1 MCAGRLLPPASSHAV
16 PAGPTLPCEARDSAV
31 SCSYLPPPSP
41 PQRRRGSRADPV
53 SEDDLLRA
61 IEKLSGLGSGFGA
74 VRIGAKQFVRSVPTE
89 LSTDSN
95 ALIQLAEVG
104 AGAVRLGGS
113 RSLEVLSPALHACGC
128 YTRGCHGS
136 PGCVWAEKAARLS
149 HSRLPRFTRPRD
161 SRLHGFPCSRTP
173 LPPIPTCPHPSEP
186 LPSQERGGYFSLADA
201 LGATGWQEARVREAL
216 GVMARE
222 ELLLID
228 DLPGELTRDLL
239 FDFLFVCIGGIS
251 RVRDLHRALPR
262 ATPKLG

>member
-16 PAGPTLPCEARDSAV
+16 PAGPTLPYEARDSAV
-31 SCSYLPPPSP
+31 SCSYLSP

-104 AGAVRLGGS
+104 AGAVHLGGS
-113 RSLEVLSPALHACGC
+113 RSLEVLSPALQGCGC

-173 LPPIPTCPHPSEP
+173 LAPYSHLPTPLQTPPFP
-186 LPSQERGGYFSLADA
+186 
-201 LGATGWQEARVREAL
+201 GARR
-216 GVMARE
+216 
-222 ELLLID
+222 LLQ
-228 DLPGELTRDLL
+228 P
-239 FDFLFVCIGGIS
+239 C
-251 RVRDLHRALPR
+251 
-262 ATPKLG
+262 